1 MVPTACALFPQQCS
15 LDTSIMR
22 TFEPELYEDLEK
34 KTQGKVPKRV
44 YFNKGL

>member
-15 LDTSIMR
+15 LDTSTMR
-22 TFEPELYEDLEK
+22 TFEPELFEEIEK
-34 KTQGKVPKRV
+34 KTRGNVPERV

>member
-15 LDTSIMR
+15 LDTSTMR
-22 TFEPELYEDLEK
+22 TFEPELYEKMEH
-34 KTQGKVPKRV
+34 KTHGKVPPSV

>member
-15 LDTSIMR
+15 LDSKTMS
-22 TFEPELYEDLEK
+22 TFEPELYKDMVK
-34 KTQGKVPKRV
+34 RTGDNVPDRV